1 MTAALTVDKRLL
13 WPQLSVAAWAAREN
27 AKLYGKTKVGCA
39 VLSQQENV
47 YAGCNIEHRFRAHDV
62 HAEVNALSSMQA
74 AGDGHA
80 VAVLIAARRDKFT
93 PCGGCMDWIFELG
106 GPATLV
112 AFQSDPDA
120 KVQILSAQDLMPHYP
135 Y

>member
-1 MTAALTVDKRLL
+1 MSEPDPRLL
-13 WPQLSVAAWAAREN
+13 WPQLIQAAWTVREN
-27 AKLYGKTKVGCA
+27 AKLYGKTKVGAA
-39 VLSQQENV
+39 VLSQTCNV

-74 AGDGHA
+74 AGDGPA
-80 VAVLIAARRDKFT
+80 VAVLIVAQRDKFT

-106 GPATLV
+106 GPTTLV
-112 AFQSDPDA
+112 GFTNDRYLHGSPE
-120 KVQILSAQDLMPHYP
+120 VFSAAQLMPHYP